1 MKPKIQKKKTMTKN
15 NLKDFPK
22 LEKSLG
28 ISFKNKDLLVQ
39 AFCHRSYINE
49 NPGFYLTHNERLEFL
64 GDAVLELITTEYIFL
79 KYPDK
84 PEGEMTGWRASLVN
98 SSILSDIAKELEF
111 EDYLLLSSGEE
122 KEKGK
127 ARKYIL
133 SDAFEAFIGALYLDQ
148 GYAATKKFIEK
159 NLIKRKLPEIIEK
172 KLFKDP
178 KSLFQE
184 KAQEI
189 LFITPSYE
197 VIEETGPDHMKHFV
211 VGVFL
216 EKELVAKGEG
226 SSKHE
231 AELRAADEALK
242 VKDW

>member
-1 MKPKIQKKKTMTKN
+1 MTKN
-15 NLKDFPK
+15 NIKDFPK
-22 LEKSLG
+22 LEKELNL
-28 ISFKNKDLLVQ
+28 SFKNKDLLIQ

-49 NPGFYLTHNERLEFL
+49 NPDFYLSHNERLEFL
-64 GDAVLELITTEYIFL
+64 GDAVLELITTEYLFL

-98 SSILSDIAKELEF
+98 SGILSDAAKEMNF
-111 EDYLLLSSGEE
+111 EDFLLLSSGEE

-133 SDAFEAFIGALYLDQ
+133 SDTFEAFIGALYLDR
-148 GYAATKKFIEK
+148 GYEVTKRFLEKDLIEK
-159 NLIKRKLPEIIEK
+159 KLPEIIEK

-184 KAQEI
+184 KSQEI
-189 LFITPSYE
+189 VNITPSYQ
-197 VIEETGPDHMKHFV
+197 VLEETGPDHMKHFI
-211 VGVFL
+211 VGAFL
-216 EKELVAKGEG
+216 DKELIAQGEG

-231 AELRAADEALK
+231 AELKAAEEALRA
-242 VKDW
+242 KDW